1 MSRRAQ
7 PVDPRARLR
16 ALGRLGVALALAI
29 LGLASPAAADPA
41 IETSSKLA
49 TLFKPG
55 PQPGVVLFDLDRVV
69 WAQNTSLGSETWYER
84 MGEEHGA
91 DVADQLWNLVGP
103 SVDVSLVEPK
113 AIAKTIARLRARGIK
128 VYALTAQY
136 PAMVGAVTR
145 RLARAGITLDVP
157 AALADDGGDPTARRL
172 GGRYAFA
179 EGVIF
184 SNTSGEKAT
193 AFEAFVGAAG
203 GEVDLTEGLTFLDDK
218 LPNLDRVGRWAEARG
233 IRFRGIHYTR
243 ALKRDAR
250 YATPSAIAA
259 ADHQL
264 AAFVATGAIPSDAAA
279 KAATRTKA
287 ARRSAATTAH
297 GIIAKRFGTPLGG
310 TPPQAHRD
318 GAIKPTK
325 PTARKAKVVRRGR
338 R

>member
-1 MSRRAQ
+1 MLRRVQ
-7 PVDPRARLR
+7 SIDPTVRFRT
-16 ALGRLGVALALAI
+16 LGRLGVALALAI
-29 LGLASPAAADPA
+29 LGLASPAAAAPP
-41 IETSSKLA
+41 IETSSKLS
-49 TLFKPG
+49 TLFQPG

-69 WAQNTSLGSETWYER
+69 WAQTTSLGSETWYER
-84 MGEEHGA
+84 MGEQHGA

-113 AIAKTIARLRARGIK
+113 AIARTIARLRARGIK

-136 PAMVGAVTR
+136 PAMVGAVTA
-145 RLARAGITLDVP
+145 RLARAGITFDVP

-179 EGVIF
+179 QGVIF

-193 AFEAFVGAAG
+193 AFEAFLGAAG
-203 GEVDLTEGLTFLDDK
+203 DEIDLSDGLTFLDDK
-218 LPNLDRVGRWAEARG
+218 RPNLERVGRWAEGRG

-243 ALKRDAR
+243 ALRRDAR

-264 AAFVATGAIPSDAAA
+264 AAFVATGAIPSDRAA

-287 ARRSAATTAH
+287 SRTAAATAALGVIGSRFGSPFAGEASRARRGA
-297 GIIAKRFGTPLGG
+297 
-310 TPPQAHRD
+310 
-318 GAIKPTK
+318 AIKPTK